1 MLLEHIVESGQEDD
15 EVWQADSRPVLD
27 VGVGEEAALPV
38 SRVGVLPTFLR
49 GGLNQVAKL
58 TTAADEEYDATTV
71 RYVGCE
77 VQGQLKM
84 LHSLVEINYVLVQ
97 AGAIEVRLHEPEI
110 NRQKTALIKHLQRK
124 EIQNKCLFMHLL

>member
-15 EVWQADSRPVLD
+15 EVWQADSRAVLD

-71 RYVGCE
+71 CYVGCE

-84 LHSLVEINYVLVQ
+84 LHSLVEINYVLAQ
-97 AGAIEVRLHEPEI
+97 AGPVEVGLHEPEI
-110 NRQKTALIKHLQRK
+110 NRQKTALIKNL
-124 EIQNKCLFMHLL
+124 